1 MHTLY
6 IAQNAM
12 SSISGVR
19 TVHLCRREAFYLFS
33 GKIGC
38 FFFHWVKDS
47 LCFFKTVEL
56 TGVILMWF
64 LFDAASLKR
73 KLFTYEKIQSS
84 LKKP

>member
-1 MHTLY
+1 MQKGSL
-6 IAQNAM
+6 
-12 SSISGVR
+12 S
-19 TVHLCRREAFYLFS
+19 LFS
-33 GKIGC
+33 GKIGW